1 MAEACSSCS
10 VTGPSMEETPHR
22 QLGRKRVRYEEEWQ
36 KAAQKMKRNSG
47 QEYVTKKKKSVSTTK
62 SIL

>member
-1 MAEACSSCS
+1 
-10 VTGPSMEETPHR
+10 MEVTPHR